1 MDVSHIHKIPSQ
13 QHLQKCLVESLET
26 GPAKLTPRT
35 DHHCTCQA
43 FCFEKSQN
51 FFSYYWLWSPLGF
64 ALKYI
69 IFGEQS
75 LLGKRGF
82 LLKILKCKMCSPDLW
97 SSGVWGLAQ
106 TWAGRTISMFWSLSI
121 PHPSEQGVRLSDVSV
136 WVTVVSCSR
145 LPMPCRIGG
154 LHSGKWFLLWPKV
167 LWNLHKAHF
176 PTESGGE
183 MGQVQPPLLTLT

>member
-13 QHLQKCLVESLET
+13 QHLDEYLVESLET

-35 DHHCTCQA
+35 DHHCTWQA
-43 FCFEKSQN
+43 FCFPKSQHL
-51 FFSYYWLWSPLGF
+51 FCYYWLWSPLGF

-82 LLKILKCKMCSPDLW
+82 LLKILTCKMPSLDLW
-97 SSGVWGLAQ
+97 SSRVWGLVQ
-106 TWAGRTISMFWSLSI
+106 TWGGRTVSMFWSLSI
-121 PHPSEQGVRLSDVSV
+121 PHPSKWGARFSDVSV
-136 WVTVVSCSR
+136 WVTAVSCSR
-145 LPMPCRIGG
+145 LSTSCRTGG
-154 LHSGKWFLLWPKV
+154 LHSGEWFLVWPKV
-167 LWNLHKAHF
+167 LWNLHKAPF

-183 MGQVQPPLLTLT
+183 MGQVQPPLLTLM